1 MLHWMKIEAKNL
13 SKRFNREWIFKNLNY
28 QFTETFYAITGP
40 NGSGKSTLLQ
50 TLWGQMLP
58 SAGEVIY
65 TQNEKVI
72 PAEDAFRHVAIAT
85 PYLELIDEFTLT
97 EMVDFHFRFKKPRHN
112 KTTKELLELF
122 ELSHARDKAIAN
134 FSSGMRQRLKLGL
147 AFYAQAEF
155 LFLDEPTTNLDKKA
169 IGWYQQHLSSISDSL
184 VLIASNQEHEYPAT
198 ATKLDIL
205 TYK

>member
-1 MLHWMKIEAKNL
+1 MKIEVRNL
-13 SKRFNREWIFKNLNY
+13 SKRFNREWIFKNLDY
-28 QFTETFYAITGP
+28 QFTETCYAITGP

-58 SAGEVIY
+58 SGGELIY
-65 TQNEKVI
+65 TQEEKVI
-72 PAEDAFRHVAIAT
+72 PVEDVFKHIAIAT

-97 EMVDFHFRFKKPRHN
+97 EMVDFHFRFKKSRQQ

-122 ELSHARDKAIAN
+122 ELSHARAKAIAN

-147 AFYAQAEF
+147 AFYSHTEV

-169 IGWYQQHLSSISDSL
+169 TAWYQHHLATISPETM
-184 VLIASNQEHEYPAT
+184 VIIASNQEHEYPAT

-205 TYK
+205 SYK

>member
-1 MLHWMKIEAKNL
+1 MKIEAKNL
-13 SKRFNREWIFKNLNY
+13 SKRFNREWIFRNLNF
-28 QFTETFYAITGP
+28 QFTETCYAITGP

-65 TQNEKVI
+65 SQLDKTI
-72 PAEDAFRHVAIAT
+72 SPEDVFKHIAIAT
-85 PYLELIDEFTLT
+85 PYLDLIDEFTLI
-97 EMVDFHFRFKKPRHN
+97 EMVDFHFRFKQPRQN
-112 KTTKELLELF
+112 KSTKELLELF
-122 ELSHARDKAIAN
+122 ELSHAQDKPVAN

-147 AFYAQAEF
+147 AFYSQTDV

-169 IGWYQQHLSSISDSL
+169 IAWYLHQLATVPPETL
-184 VLIASNQEHEYPAT
+184 VIIASNQEHEYPAT

-205 TYK
+205 NYK

>member
-1 MLHWMKIEAKNL
+1 MKIEARNL
-13 SKRFNREWIFKNLNY
+13 SKRFNREWIFKNLNF
-28 QFTETFYAITGP
+28 QFTETRYAITGP

-50 TLWGQMLP
+50 TLWGQLLP
-58 SAGEVIY
+58 TAGEVIY
-65 TQNEKVI
+65 TQDENII
-72 PAEDAFRHVAIAT
+72 PAEEVFRYIAIAT

-97 EMVDFHFRFKKPRHN
+97 EMVDFHFRFKKPRQQ

-122 ELSHARDKAIAN
+122 ELSHAHAKAISN

-147 AFYAQAEF
+147 AFYSHTAM

-169 IGWYQQHLSSISDSL
+169 TAWYQHQLATMPPETMVI
-184 VLIASNQEHEYPAT
+184 IASNQEHEYPAT

>member
-1 MLHWMKIEAKNL
+1 MKIEARNL
-13 SKRFNREWIFKNLNY
+13 SKRFNREWIFKNLNF
-28 QFTETFYAITGP
+28 QFTETHYAITGP

-50 TLWGQMLP
+50 TLWGQLLP
-58 SAGEVIY
+58 TAGEVIY
-65 TQNEKVI
+65 TQDETII
-72 PAEDAFRHVAIAT
+72 PAEEVFRYIAIAT

-97 EMVDFHFRFKKPRHN
+97 EMVDFHFRFKKPRQQ

-122 ELSHARDKAIAN
+122 ELNHAHAKTISN

-147 AFYAQAEF
+147 AFYSHTAV

-169 IGWYQQHLSSISDSL
+169 TAWYQHQLATMPPETMVI
-184 VLIASNQEHEYPAT
+184 IASNQEHEYPAT